1 MKNSIQTWLPVF
13 PGFYGTDFE
22 ANEDQEIINIQ
33 EDRDRFNLPKLP
45 WEAYKW
51 NYSKYQDE
59 IGSCACDVMLID
71 LQDFVEHIE
80 FEKVNSPKEYN
91 FGNDS
96 IHCTIQLSED
106 NKIEIIAF
114 LTNHYKQFSKYLR
127 DNYTSGPGFVSSYS
141 NDIEH
146 WFYPDLLD
154 QEHELGSILQFI
166 WYEIKADEGLSREQ
180 AEGDFHYE
188 VTHETFLECDN
199 YDQCCN
205 MIYCPECS
213 EFAWPTDCTGNVC
226 DDCFEAGKQTGEY
239 IACAHCL
246 TEIDNKWVKRS
257 LQFQLVHHLIKID
270 QIRCDVCAISV
281 PNPIGQLVVW

>member
-22 ANEDQEIINIQ
+22 ANEDQEIEHITD
-33 EDRDRFNLPKLP
+33 ERGNLPELP
-45 WEAYKW
+45 YDAYKF

-71 LQDFVEHIE
+71 LQDFITDID
-80 FEKVNSPKEYN
+80 FESVNCPKEYN

-114 LTNHYKQFSKYLR
+114 LTNHYKQFSKYLQ
-127 DNYTSGPGFVSSYS
+127 DNYTSGPGFTSSYS

-146 WFYPDLLD
+146 WLYPGLLD
-154 QEHELGSILQFI
+154 QEHELGAVLQFI
-166 WYEIKADEGLSREQ
+166 WYQEHENDGESKEN
-180 AEGDFHYE
+180 AESDFHYE
-188 VTHETFLECDN
+188 VVEGISLECEN
-199 YDQCCN
+199 YDDCCN
-205 MIYCPECS
+205 DIYCPDCKA
-213 EFAWPTDCTGNVC
+213 FANPRDCTGNIC
-226 DDCFEAGKQTGEY
+226 DDCFQTGRPSGEH

-246 TEIDNKWVKRS
+246 TEINNPWIKRS

-270 QIRCDVCAISV
+270 QIRCDVCAISI